1 MSSDFTT
8 ASVFLNGKGQII
20 EMLKFMT
27 PKEREVLLK
36 NIRARN
42 SQLADELLEQS
53 LTFSS
58 LNELPD
64 DDLILIF
71 NSLSAPIVGVALKG
85 SNREFQRRILSLA
98 PRDYAEKAYSV
109 LMTNLSNE
117 ARDVQRAQNKVLNA
131 LGSHLKRKRML

>member
-8 ASVFLNGKGQII
+8 ASVFLNGKGQIV

-27 PKEREVLLK
+27 PKERETLLR

-58 LNELPD
+58 LNELAD
-64 DDLILIF
+64 EDLSLIF
-71 NSLSAPIVGVALKG
+71 NSINAPVLGVALKG
-85 SNREFQRRILSLA
+85 SNREFQRRVLSLA
-98 PRDYAEKAYSV
+98 PREYAEKAYSV
-109 LMTNLSNE
+109 LMTSLSNE

-131 LGSHLKRKRML
+131 LGSLLKRKRML